1 MGAARQISTWTAS
14 KAYTTWINLKIREV
28 KYGKVSVQF

>member
-1 MGAARQISTWTAS
+1 MGAARQISTWTAI
-14 KAYTTWINLKIREV
+14 KAYTIWIKLKIRDV